1 MGFGGV
7 GFREQGEAFGVA
19 LQDGVQQGGVARG
32 GLLGDGGDAG
42 AGGEA
47 DVAAVQR
54 DFAGDGAQQ
63 GGLAGAVAA
72 DQADAAALVHGEV
85 GTVQDG
91 AATKAD
97 GGAGDDEERHGGRVI
112 GRVGVG
118 GQGWCAVWD
127 KQIAR

>member
-1 MGFGGV
+1 MGGGGV
-7 GFREQGEAFGVA
+7 GLGEQGEAFGVA
-19 LQDGVQQGGVARG
+19 LQHGVQQRGVARG
-32 GLLGDGGDAG
+32 RLLRDGGDAG

-54 DFAGDGAQQ
+54 QLAGDGAQQ

-91 AATKAD
+91 ASAKAD
-97 GGAGDDEERHGGRVI
+97 GGAGDDEEGHGG
-112 GRVGVG
+112 G
-118 GQGWCAVWD
+118 
-127 KQIAR
+127 